1 MLILMVREVL
11 ESERERERERETVSI
26 FALTHTVYNTT
37 HTLYTI
43 QYTIYFTLEE
53 REREREIIYRR
64 YESVFQ
70 C

>member
-1 MLILMVREVL
+1 MMWLVLYVFGVITMVY
-11 ESERERERERETVSI
+11 ERERERERETVSI

-53 REREREIIYRR
+53 RERDNI
-64 YESVFQ
+64 
-70 C
+70 